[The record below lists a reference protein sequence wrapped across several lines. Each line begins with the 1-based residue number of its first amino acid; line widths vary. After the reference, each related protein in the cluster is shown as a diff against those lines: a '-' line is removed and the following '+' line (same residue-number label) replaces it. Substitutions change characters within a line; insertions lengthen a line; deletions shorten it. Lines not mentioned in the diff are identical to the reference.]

1 MPCVDAP
8 VRLLALARERLREG
22 NWARAAYLAAAA
34 HRQAAPLQPGA
45 PAEPASAGALRS
57 SLWEMRTL
65 CDATRALL
73 ANPSA
78 DLGGDGTLE
87 AAVALVDDGFVALG
101 ERVTRELGALLGPRA
116 RFRDALA
123 EEGGR
128 AAERIAELRPAL
140 GDPPPADPWGA
151 ATQLLWR
158 TRVDEGL
165 RRIAG
170 EQTWLEPGT
179 ADDSIFQPEKA

>member
-1 MPCVDAP
+1 M
-8 VRLLALARERLREG
+8 
-22 NWARAAYLAAAA
+22 RA
-34 HRQAAPLQPGA
+34 
-45 PAEPASAGALRS
+45 
-57 SLWEMRTL
+57 L

-73 ANPSA
+73 ADPSA

-101 ERVTRELGALLGPRA
+101 ERVARELGALLAPRA

-123 EEGGR
+123 EEGDR

-140 GDPPPADPWGA
+140 GDALSEPWGA

-158 TRVDEGL
+158 ARVHEGL
-165 RRIAG
+165 RRIASD
-170 EQTWLEPGT
+170 QTWLESGT
-179 ADDSIFQPEKA
+179 ANDSIFQPEKA